1 MLVARLNLAK
11 KELEQRAQALLP
23 LPFAV
28 QHSSFGCTAESDR
41 DVNRGWSELTP
52 VDASA
57 LLIVVIL
64 CYLYFITSAITI
76 LA

>member
-1 MLVARLNLAK
+1 MRKPCCRCLLLSSIRL
-11 KELEQRAQALLP
+11 
-23 LPFAV
+23 
-28 QHSSFGCTAESDR
+28 CTAESDR

-57 LLIVVIL
+57 LLIIVIL

-76 LA
+76 QY

>member
-1 MLVARLNLAK
+1 MARLNLAK

-28 QHSSFGCTAESDR
+28 QHSSWCTAESDR

-57 LLIVVIL
+57 LLIIVIL
-64 CYLYFITSAITI
+64 CYLYFITSAITM

>member
-1 MLVARLNLAK
+1 MRKPCCRCLLLSSIRL
-11 KELEQRAQALLP
+11 
-23 LPFAV
+23 
-28 QHSSFGCTAESDR
+28 GCTAESDR

-57 LLIVVIL
+57 LLIIVIL